1 MKLLDPF
8 SGFHIAAGHAMYHGA
23 FFAASWFVLL
33 DPNKEADDPS
43 SADANLIDY
52 LEIAQAFNTMRWSN
66 FVCCF
71 AELSFIFLQTH
82 GGREYSNP
90 EKNKAKGY
98 TTMIYLEKTLVVCNT
113 L

>member
-1 MKLLDPF
+1 
-8 SGFHIAAGHAMYHGA
+8 
-23 FFAASWFVLL
+23 
-33 DPNKEADDPS
+33 
-43 SADANLIDY
+43 
-52 LEIAQAFNTMRWSN
+52 
-66 FVCCF
+66 VCCF